1 MADPLDVSKIF
12 PIGESRAEMKAA
24 NDARRLSHGPK
35 PMQRNQYSWG
45 Q

>member
-1 MADPLDVSKIF
+1 
-12 PIGESRAEMKAA
+12 MKAA